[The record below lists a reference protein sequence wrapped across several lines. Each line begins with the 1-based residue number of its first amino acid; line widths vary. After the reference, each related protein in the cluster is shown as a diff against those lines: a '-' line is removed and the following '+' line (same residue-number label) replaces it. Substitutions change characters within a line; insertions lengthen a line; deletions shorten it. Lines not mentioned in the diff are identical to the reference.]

1 MPLRKILARVRRA
14 EEGFSMVVTM
24 GAVSLM
30 LVASAGAM
38 TAVQGDQDVGRK
50 DRDRKAAYAAAE
62 AGLQIYVHRLL
73 NDNTYWA
80 RCEADAD
87 DGVNQPW
94 HDKPKSGP
102 YTDPRD
108 WEPLSDNSAQWTVE
122 MLPVPGKKL
131 CDKADPEASMVAEG
145 TPTFRIRVT
154 GQAMANKQAVG
165 PKRSLIATFKRKSFL
180 DYIYFTDLEVTDP
193 SLYVSSLARGD
204 ETQERAGENPST
216 TEPNKQR
223 NISEWGNVACA
234 QYSYVKAVANK
245 SDGEEFRKDQVFR
258 GVAPSGGKREKGT
271 TKWTSWTTGCSEI
284 TFSTND
290 WIQGPMHTNDT
301 SQICGSP
308 RFGRKPS
315 DVIEISGPGDTSITN
330 KTASWRVSSQSG
342 CGGSVPDVNFEGDS
356 SPDPTLGTWKFNQ
369 KLLKLPSSNLSLKQE
384 APANYTFKGRTTIV
398 LGNGSISVTGENAAG
413 QVLNNQPMAYPEN
426 GVIYVD
432 NKACTGTYDTMTSD
446 TDKRTGCGI
455 AVVKGTYDTS
465 LTIAAADDILIV
477 DDIIRKT
484 NSPAVLGMVSN
495 NFIRLNHPVSNQA
508 TCADGGSTS
517 NGAGAI
523 SDPQIDA
530 ALLALKHSFVVDNW
544 ACGSTLGT
552 LTVNGAIAQKY
563 RGPVGTGSGK
573 TMSTGYLKLYK
584 YDDRLRVRVPP
595 KFIDPVESAW
605 GIQSYQEQAPAQ

>member
-1 MPLRKILARVRRA
+1 
-14 EEGFSMVVTM
+14 MVVTM

-30 LVASAGAM
+30 LISSAA
-38 TAVQGDQDVGRK
+38 ALQSVSGDQAPGRK

-80 RCEADAD
+80 QCDAVAD
-87 DGVNQPW
+87 DGINQPW
-94 HDKPKSGP
+94 AKPDRAPGQP
-102 YTDPRD
+102 EPTDPRD
-108 WEPLSDNSAQWTVE
+108 WESLSDNSAQWTVE
-122 MLPVPGKKL
+122 MVPVPGKPK
-131 CDKADPEASMVAEG
+131 CDKADPEGSMVAEG
-145 TPTFRIRVT
+145 TPTFRVRVT
-154 GQAMANKQAVG
+154 GQSLLDGKPIGA
-165 PKRSLIATFKRKSFL
+165 KRSLIATFKRKSFL

-193 SLYVSSLARGD
+193 SIYVGYLAKGD
-204 ETQERAGENPST
+204 ETRERAGENPST
-216 TEPNKQR
+216 TEPTKQR
-223 NISEWGNVACA
+223 NIAEWGGVACS

-245 SDGEEFRKDQVFR
+245 SDGAEYRMDQRFL
-258 GVAPSGGKREKGT
+258 GTAPSGGKRDVGT
-271 TKWTSWTTGCSEI
+271 TSWTSWTTGCSEI

-308 RFGRKPS
+308 RFGRKPT
-315 DVIEISGPGDTSITN
+315 DVIEISGPGDTSIKD
-330 KTASWRVSSQSG
+330 KTKSWRVSSQSG
-342 CGGSVPDVNFEGDS
+342 CSGSVPDVNFEGDP
-356 SPDPTLGTWKFNQ
+356 SPDSTLGTWKFNQ
-369 KLLKLPSSNLSLKQE
+369 KLLKMPSSNMSLKSE
-384 APANYTFKGRTTIV
+384 APMNYTFKGRTLIR
-398 LGNGSISVTGENAAG
+398 LANGSLNVTGENAAG
-413 QVLNNQPMAYPEN
+413 QVLNNQTMAYPEN

-432 NKACTGTYDTMTSD
+432 NESCPATYDTMTAD
-446 TDKRTGCGI
+446 ANKRDGCGI

-465 LTIAAADDILIV
+465 LTIAAADDILI
-477 DDIIRKT
+477 DGNIIRKDGA
-484 NSPAVLGMVSN
+484 PAVLGMVSN
-495 NFIRLNHPVSNQA
+495 NFIRLHHPVTSQSN
-508 TCADGGSTS
+508 CAQGTSTS
-517 NGAGAI
+517 NASG
-523 SDPQIDA
+523 SLTDPRIDA

-544 ACGSTLGT
+544 ACGGTLGT

>member
-1 MPLRKILARVRRA
+1 MPLRNILARVRRA
-14 EEGFSMVVTM
+14 DQGFSMVVTM

-30 LVASAGAM
+30 LISSAAAL
-38 TAVQGDQDVGRK
+38 TAVSGDQNPGRK

-80 RCEADAD
+80 QCEADAD

-94 HDKPKSGP
+94 NKKKVAS
-102 YTDPRD
+102 DPRD
-108 WEPLSDNSAQWTVE
+108 WEPLPDKSAQWTIE
-122 MLPVPGKKL
+122 MVPVPGRDT
-131 CDKADPEASMVAEG
+131 CDKADPEGSMVAEG

-154 GQAMANKQAVG
+154 GQSLMNDKGIG

-193 SLYVSSLARGD
+193 SIYVGYLAKGD
-204 ETQERAGENPST
+204 ETQERSGENPST
-216 TEPNKQR
+216 TEPGKQR
-223 NISEWGNVACA
+223 NIAEWGNVACA

-245 SDGEEFRKDQVFR
+245 SDGPEYRMDQRFL
-258 GVAPSGGKREKGT
+258 GTAPTGGKREVGD
-271 TKWTSWTTGCSEI
+271 TKWTTWTTGCSEI

-308 RFGRKPS
+308 QFGRKPT
-315 DVIEISGPGDTSITN
+315 DVIEISGPGDTSIKD
-330 KTASWRVSSQSG
+330 KTKSWRVSSQSG
-342 CGGSVPDVNFEGDS
+342 CSGSVPDVNFEGDTN
-356 SPDPTLGTWKFNQ
+356 PDPKLGTWKFNQ
-369 KLLKLPSSNLSLKQE
+369 KLLKMPSSNMSLKSE
-384 APANYTFKGRTTIV
+384 APANYTFKGRTLIR
-398 LGNGSISVTGENAAG
+398 LGNGSMNVTGENAAG
-413 QVLNNQPMAYPEN
+413 QVLNNQTLSYPEN

-432 NKACTGTYDTMTSD
+432 NESCSATYDTMTANATRD
-446 TDKRTGCGI
+446 GCGI

-465 LTIAAADDILIV
+465 LTIAAADDILI
-477 DDIIRKT
+477 DGDIIRKDGA
-484 NSPAVLGMVSN
+484 PAVLGMVSN
-495 NFIRLNHPVSNQA
+495 NFIRLNHPVVSQNNCAQGTATANAAGSLSN
-508 TCADGGSTS
+508 
-517 NGAGAI
+517 
-523 SDPQIDA
+523 PRIDA